1 VLEFSSPWAA
11 KLIVGRDQYGVSFSQ
26 VFDLWRPFS
35 VFSGFF
41 LVFCLCLF
49 SARLWGF
56 LCLLFWIVC
65 FWQFCVLGPLDFL
78 LSFLYNMKILPWNCR
93 GLAQSSTIR
102 SLRALI
108 RKNNPD
114 IIFLSKTKTAS
125 STASSLL
132 LQLGYS
138 MNVQAPPSGSRGGLF
153 LA

>member
-1 VLEFSSPWAA
+1 
-11 KLIVGRDQYGVSFSQ
+11 
-26 VFDLWRPFS
+26 
-35 VFSGFF
+35 
-41 LVFCLCLF
+41 
-49 SARLWGF
+49 
-56 LCLLFWIVC
+56 
-65 FWQFCVLGPLDFL
+65 
-78 LSFLYNMKILPWNCR
+78 MKILPWNCR

>member
-1 VLEFSSPWAA
+1 VETFFGILWFLLGVLP
-11 KLIVGRDQYGVSFSQ
+11 LPGVF
-26 VFDLWRPFS
+26 R
-35 VFSGFF
+35 
-41 LVFCLCLF
+41 F
-49 SARLWGF
+49 SARFWGF